1 MNCKNNITEGQV
13 EDFWTKIAIIT
24 SFVAAVAFLCFGFFS
39 GSGLMFV
46 CSVLSLINGIKRWM
60 DYENIE

>member
-1 MNCKNNITEGQV
+1 M